1 MKTKEV
7 VLAYKSKPNP
17 DGKTTY
23 IEFVG
28 LAPKWQDREVFI
40 ATCKLTDYAPFFI
53 HLTKKEWRRLK
64 NDKPAILKK
73 YTDTMDDL
81 FNKVKNGQINP

>member
-1 MKTKEV
+1 MKTQKV

-28 LAPKWQDREVFI
+28 LATKWQDREIFM
-40 ATCKLTDYAPFFI
+40 ATCKLTDFTPFFI
-53 HLTKKEWRRLK
+53 HVTKKEWRRLK

-73 YTDTMDDL
+73 YTDAMDNL
-81 FNKVKNGQINP
+81 FNKVKNGQL

>member
-1 MKTKEV
+1 MKTKKV
-7 VLAYKSKPNP
+7 VLAYKSRPND

-28 LAPKWQDREVFI
+28 LAPKWQDREIFI
-40 ATCKLTDYAPFFI
+40 ATCRYTDYTPFFI
-53 HLTKKEWRRLK
+53 HVTKKEWRRLK

-73 YTDTMDDL
+73 YTDAMDDL
-81 FNKVKNGQINP
+81 FKKVKDGQL

>member
-1 MKTKEV
+1 MKKIKEI

-28 LAPKWQDREVFI
+28 IANNWKDREIFT
-40 ATCKLTDYAPFFI
+40 ATCEITHFTSFFI
-53 HLTKKEWRRLK
+53 HISKKEWRQIK
-64 NDKPAILKK
+64 NDKSAILKK
-73 YTDTMDDL
+73 YTDAMEEIYT
-81 FNKVKNGQINP
+81 KVKNGL

>member
-7 VLAYKSKPNP
+7 VLAYKSKPNK
-17 DGKTTY
+17 DNKTTY

-40 ATCKLTDYAPFFI
+40 ATCKLTDYTPFFI
-53 HLTKKEWRRLK
+53 HVSKKEWRRLK

-73 YTDTMDDL
+73 YTDAMDDL